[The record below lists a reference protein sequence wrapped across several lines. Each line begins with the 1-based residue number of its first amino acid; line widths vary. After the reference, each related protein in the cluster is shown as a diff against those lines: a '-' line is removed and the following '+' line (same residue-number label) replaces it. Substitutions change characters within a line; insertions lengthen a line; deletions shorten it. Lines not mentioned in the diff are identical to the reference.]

1 MLGID
6 AQKRLQETLRQI
18 DTALVADSERI
29 DAIGTQA
36 LTFRDALFG
45 AFQYIE
51 RECLQLKALLIQ
63 LRRLEANQLQVQ
75 SKGRPAFIV
84 MLDPEPAIDR
94 KPAPASEGEA
104 RPAEGNELAAR
115 LFAVLAP
122 PARGLLRYYSI
133 FSDGSWKRSVL
144 VSGPS
149 GIVAQQALVAR
160 FNEEMLTLE
169 AADLLGQVVAAH
181 TSWANLVPEAEQLGF
196 ELLRDH
202 TVTRAHPLGA
212 GGGGGSGGG
221 GPRLRK
227 LGSGSLKESG
237 H

>member
-1 MLGID
+1 MLGVD

-18 DTALVADSERI
+18 DTTLVADGERI

-36 LTFRDALFG
+36 VMFRDTLFG
-45 AFQYIE
+45 AFQHIE

-84 MLDPEPAIDR
+84 MLDPVPAFDH
-94 KPAPASEGEA
+94 KPAAATEGEQ
-104 RPAEGNELAAR
+104 RPVEHNELAAR

-133 FSDGSWKRSVL
+133 FRDGSWKRSVL

-149 GIVAQQALVAR
+149 GMVAQQALVAR
-160 FNEEMLTLE
+160 YNDEMLTLE
-169 AADLLGQVVAAH
+169 AADLLGQVVTAH
-181 TSWANLVPEAEQLGF
+181 ASWANLAPEAEQISF
-196 ELLRDH
+196 ETLRDH
-202 TVTRAHPLGA
+202 AVTRTHPLGISS
-212 GGGGGSGGG
+212 GGSDS
-221 GPRLRK
+221 PRLRK
-227 LGSGSLKESG
+227 LGSGSLKDSG
-237 H
+237 Q

>member
-1 MLGID
+1 MLGVE
-6 AQKRLQETLRQI
+6 AQKRLQETLRQV
-18 DTALVADSERI
+18 DTALVADSERV

-36 LTFRDALFG
+36 VTFRDALFG

-75 SKGRPAFIV
+75 SKGRPAFIL
-84 MLDPEPAIDR
+84 MLDPEPAFDR
-94 KPAPASEGEA
+94 KSAPVAEGEP
-104 RPAEGNELAAR
+104 RPSESNELAAR

-144 VSGPS
+144 VGGPN

-160 FNEEMLTLE
+160 FNDEMLTLE
-169 AADLLGQVVAAH
+169 AADLLGQVVTAH
-181 TSWANLVPEAEQLGF
+181 TSWTNLVPEAEQLGI
-196 ELLRDH
+196 EALRDH
-202 TVTRAHPLGA
+202 AVTRAHPLGVA
-212 GGGGGSGGG
+212 SSGSSSA

-227 LGSGSLKESG
+227 LGSGSLKDSG
-237 H
+237 D

>member
-1 MLGID
+1 MLGVD

-18 DTALVADSERI
+18 DAALVADSEQI
-29 DAIGTQA
+29 DAIGRQR
-36 LTFRDALFG
+36 LTFRDTLFG
-45 AFQYIE
+45 AFQHIE

-63 LRRLEANQLQVQ
+63 LRRLDANQLQVQ

-84 MLDPEPAIDR
+84 LLDPEPAFDR
-94 KPAPASEGEA
+94 KAAPPAESEA
-104 RPAEGNELAAR
+104 RPAESNELAAR
-115 LFAVLAP
+115 VFAVLAP

-144 VSGPS
+144 VGGSNG
-149 GIVAQQALVAR
+149 VVTQQALVAR
-160 FNEEMLTLE
+160 FNDEMLTLE
-169 AADLLGQVVAAH
+169 AADLLGQAVMAH
-181 TSWANLVPEAEQLGF
+181 ASWANLAPDAEHLGF
-196 ELLRDH
+196 EALRDH
-202 TVTRAHPLGA
+202 AVTRAHPLGVS
-212 GGGGGSGGG
+212 GGSGGSG